1 MTLLSGQHPE
11 VGAKVVQGV
20 GVEGCVKPC
29 VGSSFGRCAQDGK
42 ISIKMHHCSSL
53 VHRALLER
61 PGASAVA
68 VGAKL
73 QAALGLHN
81 EHVPHGRVNAR
92 HGGHQAAQQ
101 RSLARRQTRVVRR
114 TWLRDAQSVNPHV
127 FAAVAPRQQRGAV
140 QLLPREHDS
149 ALQRRPPACLLHC
162 QHPRRASI
170 PAAAD
175 GCTLHQPL
183 LGCHVARRQR
193 TPTGQRMKQRRSAKH
208 ESAPHALALL
218 CRAKYHFLVCYTKVS

>member
-1 MTLLSGQHPE
+1 MLLPGQHPA
-11 VGAKVVQGV
+11 VGAQVVQVG
-20 GVEGCVKPC
+20 GVEGGVQPC
-29 VGSSFGRCAQDGK
+29 VGYALSGRAKDGLP
-42 ISIKMHHCSSL
+42 SVQVHHRS
-53 VHRALLER
+53 VPVDHTLLQR
-61 PGASAVA
+61 PRSSAVA
-68 VGAKL
+68 VGATL
-73 QAALGLHN
+73 QAALGLHDD
-81 EHVPHGRVNAR
+81 HMLHSRIHAG

>member
-11 VGAKVVQGV
+11 VGAEVVKILSAKGRVQ
-20 GVEGCVKPC
+20 PC
-29 VGSSFGRCAQDGK
+29 VGQSLGWRAQDGQHPVK
-42 ISIKMHHCSSL
+42 LHHRSAR
-53 VHRALLER
+53 VYHTLLQR